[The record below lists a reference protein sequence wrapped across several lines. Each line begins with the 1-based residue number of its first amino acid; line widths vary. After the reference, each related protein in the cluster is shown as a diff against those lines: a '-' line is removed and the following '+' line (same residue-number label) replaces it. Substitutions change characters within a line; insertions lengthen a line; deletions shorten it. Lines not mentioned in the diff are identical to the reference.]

1 MRLPASILPRRAQAK
16 DARAGLRRR
25 DIVDVPHTIIYLV

>member
-1 MRLPASILPRRAQAK
+1 MQLAASIPPRRARAK
-16 DARAGLRRR
+16 DARAAPRR

>member
-1 MRLPASILPRRAQAK
+1 MGLAASILPRRAHAK
-16 DARAGLRRR
+16 DARAGPRRR